1 MLKEDVLPGNG
12 AMYCGKLR
20 IVSFSKDSSISY
32 CMLWMLKESLSAL
45 FDRGCYDFF
54 VSVRIDV
61 HPLGFIDI
69 ACASAYFI
77 HTACGHPLCRMVYCT

>member
-1 MLKEDVLPGNG
+1 MLKEDVLSGNG

-45 FDRGCYDFF
+45 FDRGCYDFLF
-54 VSVRIDV
+54 
-61 HPLGFIDI
+61 P
-69 ACASAYFI
+69 
-77 HTACGHPLCRMVYCT
+77 